1 MESKNEPSSVIL
13 KLMGLDKVPSQ
24 HRPVRNRPK
33 VLSEDYLQKVASI
46 SLRMK
51 RSSHQRRSF
60 GTSTGEKKE
69 SNNVLKV
76 VKTVSSDANH
86 NESQI
91 VMHGE
96 AGLYEISRLSKSQLD
111 PKDVTFDSRI
121 VVSKVNRGNEENGE
135 FKRNIRRKVGFGYS
149 FARKVPTTK
158 PFADNCGTMTKD
170 DLFQKYWG
178 LSKNASENWSNQ
190 NSKNRN
196 INQKDCSEDMNLK
209 ASSEKSPSF
218 SSYFNR
224 NDSNHTENCT
234 DLHKLKKRCYGND
247 LFEKEHTLSQLSS
260 SDSQILQQTCLMN
273 EGVKNDKHEDSSMCK
288 KVAMSLDS
296 SINILVSESKST
308 VSVIMCGDS
317 DSSSHAS
324 NQQETSEIREDSV
337 YSPCTEADTDSL
349 GTYQGA
355 YEPSPISVLDST
367 FGEDISVISECGG
380 VGGVYDSSEVDDE
393 GLDLNVS
400 SDEDCEKESVLD
412 FDEKKDIIGLSRT
425 EESRDFSYVVEVLT
439 EAGISNTSLF
449 KDFSTWHSAECPI
462 SPSVF
467 ETLEKKFGEQ
477 QLWKRSERRLL
488 FDRINFGLLD
498 ILHPSLF
505 IPIWEKPVS
514 RRMNVEPNQ
523 NMIEDE
529 MWGLLVSQEKKAGKE
544 SADNMLGGEIRW
556 IELSEDVED
565 IVREIVKLLIE
576 ELVDDIVR

>member
-1 MESKNEPSSVIL
+1 
-13 KLMGLDKVPSQ
+13 
-24 HRPVRNRPK
+24 
-33 VLSEDYLQKVASI
+33 
-46 SLRMK
+46 
-51 RSSHQRRSF
+51 
-60 GTSTGEKKE
+60 
-69 SNNVLKV
+69 
-76 VKTVSSDANH
+76 
-86 NESQI
+86 
-91 VMHGE
+91 MHGE

-218 SSYFNR
+218 SSYFNS
-224 NDSNHTENCT
+224 NDTENCT
-234 DLHKLKKRCYGND
+234 DLHKLKKRCYGSD

-324 NQQETSEIREDSV
+324 NQQV
-337 YSPCTEADTDSL
+337 
-349 GTYQGA
+349 
-355 YEPSPISVLDST
+355 
-367 FGEDISVISECGG
+367 
-380 VGGVYDSSEVDDE
+380 
-393 GLDLNVS
+393 
-400 SDEDCEKESVLD
+400 
-412 FDEKKDIIGLSRT
+412 
-425 EESRDFSYVVEVLT
+425 
-439 EAGISNTSLF
+439 
-449 KDFSTWHSAECPI
+449 
-462 SPSVF
+462 
-467 ETLEKKFGEQ
+467 
-477 QLWKRSERRLL
+477 
-488 FDRINFGLLD
+488 
-498 ILHPSLF
+498 
-505 IPIWEKPVS
+505 
-514 RRMNVEPNQ
+514 
-523 NMIEDE
+523 
-529 MWGLLVSQEKKAGKE
+529 
-544 SADNMLGGEIRW
+544 
-556 IELSEDVED
+556 
-565 IVREIVKLLIE
+565 
-576 ELVDDIVR
+576 